1 MFSFKHPRNSA
12 ETILLEPTKY
22 AKNRISS
29 WVTEGLMTDFHPVLI
44 DFDRLF
50 VCEFAL
56 TFFFFEVPL
65 CWCSPGCGPRLMNVT
80 FLVWPR

>member
-56 TFFFFEVPL
+56 TFFFLRCLYVGAVRVVD
-65 CWCSPGCGPRLMNVT
+65 PG
-80 FLVWPR
+80 